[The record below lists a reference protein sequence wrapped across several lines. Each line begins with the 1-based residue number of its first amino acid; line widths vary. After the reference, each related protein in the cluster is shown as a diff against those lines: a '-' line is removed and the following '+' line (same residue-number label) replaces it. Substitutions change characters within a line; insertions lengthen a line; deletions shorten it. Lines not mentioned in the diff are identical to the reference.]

1 MFSETHTSRSGL
13 QTYAAHTRT
22 RTGRVLQNRQ
32 LRIVEIPAGKPND
45 MTFCSSRLRPVPD
58 RFRGKQVTP
67 STDVYLGKHADEASR
82 PTNSVGPDPSRCYY
96 DNSES
101 FYTRA
106 SLPSSEDTA
115 GTMWRTYPAKAYIP
129 RDKTGKNASRSSLE
143 ESSLVDFV
151 SLAHDNL
158 TGLSSTVSAGA
169 RDTETRQLLSDMQLY
184 ELGILYDTPDDNA
197 ASPYQAAGL
206 GSIPHAEPL
215 YSVRHVTAKP
225 RRGPHS
231 RSAAIPAPLQV

>member
-1 MFSETHTSRSGL
+1 MFSESRSSRSGL
-13 QTYAAHTRT
+13 QKYAAHTRT
-22 RTGRVLQNRQ
+22 KTGRIIQNRQ

-45 MTFCSSRLRPVPD
+45 LALCSSRLRPVPD
-58 RFRGKQVTP
+58 TFRGKQVTP
-67 STDVYLGKHADEASR
+67 STDVYLGTHSNKAPRSAG
-82 PTNSVGPDPSRCYY
+82 SVGPDPDPSRCYY

-106 SLPSSEDTA
+106 RLASPHDTA
-115 GTMWRTYPAKAYIP
+115 GTMWRTYPAKAYMP
-129 RDKTGKNASRSSLE
+129 RDRTGKNASRASLE

-158 TGLSSTVSAGA
+158 TSAGA
-169 RDTETRQLLSDMQLY
+169 SGTETIGQLSDTQLY
-184 ELGILYDTPDDNA
+184 QLGILYDNPDDIA
-197 ASPYQAAGL
+197 ASPYQATGL

-225 RRGPHS
+225 RRGPHP
-231 RSAAIPAPLQV
+231 RSAAIPAPLQIDHTL